1 MDNTIRV
8 IEKTK
13 IWFAI
18 SLTIIIIGIAFMGF
32 KGLNYGIDFKSG
44 SLITVDMNKNL
55 TNSDIEDVRVLA
67 SKYDAN
73 AEARIVE
80 KTEVS
85 ITSATLTDEQIKQL
99 YSDIKTKYN
108 LKDET
113 PLSTERLV
121 PSVGKELTR
130 SALISSIIAI
140 IGILIYV
147 TIRFE
152 FKSGIAAIVALIHDL
167 LIMITVYV
175 VFQLPI
181 NSSFI
186 AAILTILGYS
196 INDTIVVFD
205 RIRENKKKGVAR
217 DFNDLVDISIT
228 QTMVRSINTSL
239 TTLFTITAIYVFG
252 VSSIK
257 DFAFPLIIGLISG
270 CYSSVFIASPVWA
283 LLEGKEKKK
292 LA

>member
-1 MDNTIRV
+1 MDNTIRI

-13 IWFAI
+13 VWFAI
-18 SLTIIIIGIAFMGF
+18 SLTIIIIGIAFLGF

-44 SLITVDMNKNL
+44 SLITVDMNKSL
-55 TNSDIEDVRVLA
+55 TNSDIEDIRVLA

-80 KTEVS
+80 KSEVS

-108 LKDET
+108 LKAEA

-121 PSVGKELTR
+121 PSIGKELTR

-152 FKSGIAAIVALIHDL
+152 FKSGIAAVVALVHDL
-167 LIMITVYV
+167 LIMITVYA